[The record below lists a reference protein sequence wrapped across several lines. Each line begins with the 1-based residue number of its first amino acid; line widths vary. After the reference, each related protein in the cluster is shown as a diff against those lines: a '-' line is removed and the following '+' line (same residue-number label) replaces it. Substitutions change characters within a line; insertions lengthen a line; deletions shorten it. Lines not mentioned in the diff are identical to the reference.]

1 MSEIRQDSL
10 HDHYVLIAPE
20 RMRRPDT
27 LSSKSSSTSSNPCPF
42 CEGHEKMTPPEIY
55 AIRDNHNND
64 SGWSVRVIPNLYKA
78 VQIELEDYSKID
90 GMFKSR
96 PGLGAHEII
105 IDTPC
110 HDCRMGN
117 LDSIQIAKWLSAI
130 SMRITDLRHDK
141 RLVHISI
148 FKNHGGNAG
157 ATQPHPHTQIIA
169 LPVEPHN
176 ILNLMEKDFQYYHQ
190 HGRGKVED
198 IVENERNKKLRIIS
212 QKGDFIAFCP
222 FASSFPFE
230 VMIAPTRALSTL
242 DDLTHDDTVHL
253 SELIKEVF
261 MRLDVQLGD
270 FDYNLSF
277 NIAPLNSNFENEAY
291 FSHLK
296 KYYRMTIRIIPRIY
310 QLGGFELSTGMM
322 INPVEPEEAAKLL
335 REVKLR

>member
-1 MSEIRQDSL
+1 MSEIRHDRL

-27 LSSKSSSTSSNPCPF
+27 LSTKSSSISEHSCPF

-55 AIRDNHNND
+55 AIRDNHANEN
-64 SGWSVRVIPNLYKA
+64 GWHVRVIPNLYKV

-96 PGLGAHEII
+96 PGLGAHEIV

-110 HDCRMGN
+110 HDCHLAN
-117 LDSIQIAKWLSAI
+117 LDSLQIGKWLSAV
-130 SMRITDLRHDK
+130 SMRIADLRHDK
-141 RLVHISI
+141 RLVHISV
-148 FKNHGGNAG
+148 FKNHGENAG
-157 ATQPHPHTQIIA
+157 ATQSHPHTQIIA

-176 ILNLMEKDFQYYHQ
+176 TLRLMEKDFQYYRR

-198 IVENERNKKLRIIS
+198 ILENERNKELRMIS
-212 QKGDFIAFCP
+212 QKGDFVAFCP

-242 DDLTHDDTVHL
+242 DDLNRDDIAHL

-261 MRLDVQLGD
+261 MRLDAQLGD
-270 FDYNLSF
+270 FNYNLSF
-277 NIAPLNSNFENEAY
+277 NMAPLNSNFENEPY
-291 FSHLK
+291 FPHLK
-296 KYYRMTIRIIPRIY
+296 KYYRMTIRIMQRIY
-310 QLGGFELSTGMM
+310 RLVGFELSTGML

-335 REVKLR
+335 REVTLR